1 MYVFK
6 IKSNRFLHN
15 MVRSIV
21 GTLIE
26 FSNKKI
32 TKNDLINIIDKKD
45 STKSGFSVPPWGLYL
60 MNVEYP
66 KIDLNEKDI

>member
-1 MYVFK
+1 
-6 IKSNRFLHN
+6 

-26 FSNKKI
+26 FSYKKFDE
-32 TKNDLINIIDKKD
+32 KELQNIIKFKD
-45 STKSGFSVPPWGLYL
+45 RSKSGVSVPPQGLYL

-66 KIDLNEKDI
+66 KNSFSEKYI

>member
-1 MYVFK
+1 
-6 IKSNRFLHN
+6 

-32 TKNDLINIIDKKD
+32 TKNDLIKIIDKKD
-45 STKSGFSVPPWGLYL
+45 RSMAGFSVPPWGLYL

-66 KIDLNEKDI
+66 KNCFK